1 MNAYQRQLVREQPGF
16 LVKKADKLKHI
27 LQEEKDLGL
36 EQTVTEKEI
45 EECFKKAEEIQAKLD
60 SEDYNEEEEYLIYN
74 NTEETKQKDHTY
86 FQPS

>member
-16 LVKKADKLKHI
+16 LMKKAEKLKHI

-36 EQTVTEKEI
+36 DQTVTDKEI
-45 EECFKKAEEIQAKLD
+45 EECFKKAEEIQAQLD

-74 NTEETKQKDHTY
+74 NSEETKQKDHTY

>member
-1 MNAYQRQLVREQPGF
+1 M
-16 LVKKADKLKHI
+16 KKAEKLKHI

-36 EQTVTEKEI
+36 DQTVTEKEI
-45 EECFKKAEEIQAKLD
+45 EECFKKAEEIQAQLD

-74 NTEETKQKDHTY
+74 NSEETKQKDHTY